1 MPTSVDISTPL
12 GLSLPLRLGDR
23 GYFEQNY
30 DTFSQVRTNII
41 NLLRTRPGERR
52 MAPTFGC
59 RIHTMVFEPNIE
71 VLPSIIENI
80 IREDVSNWISGG
92 QVLDVSVN
100 VSKSDESTSNL
111 DIYRLDILVRFRVSM
126 TGQTDVVGISID
138 KGLI

>member
-1 MPTSVDISTPL
+1 
-12 GLSLPLRLGDR
+12 
-23 GYFEQNY
+23 
-30 DTFSQVRTNII
+30 
-41 NLLRTRPGERR
+41 
-52 MAPTFGC
+52 
-59 RIHTMVFEPNIE
+59 MVFEPNIE